1 MFASCGP
8 ESRGEIILKSPDAA
22 TAPAIH
28 PNYLSTE
35 LDRRTLVEGLKLGRR
50 IAEQPTMR
58 HYIASEY
65 MPGPDVQT
73 DDELLAYAKQYG
85 GTIFHPCGT
94 CKMGGDAMAVVDDQ
108 LRVHGL
114 QGLRVAD
121 ASIMPTLVSGNTN
134 ASCIMIGEKCA
145 DLVREQKL
153 ARAA

>member
-1 MFASCGP
+1 LRP
-8 ESRGEIILKSPDAA
+8 ESRGEILLRSPDPA
-22 TAPAIH
+22 TPPAIH
-28 PNYLSTE
+28 PNYLSAE
-35 LDRRTLVEGLKLGRR
+35 LDRRTLVDGLKLGRR
-50 IAEQPTMR
+50 IAEQPAMQ

-65 MPGPDVQT
+65 MPGAAVQS

-85 GTIFHPCGT
+85 GTIFHPCST
-94 CKMGGDAMAVVDDQ
+94 CKMGIDPMAVVDDE

-134 ASCIMIGEKCA
+134 AACIMIGEKCA
-145 DLVREQKL
+145 DLVRERAL